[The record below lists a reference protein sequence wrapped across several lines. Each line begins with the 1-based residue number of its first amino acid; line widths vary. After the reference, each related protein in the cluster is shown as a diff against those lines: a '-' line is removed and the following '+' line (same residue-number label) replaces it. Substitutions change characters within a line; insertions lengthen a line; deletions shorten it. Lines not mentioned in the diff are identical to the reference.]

1 MDYTELIRKI
11 NRSQALL
18 DSIYEEV
25 AEEYGMTFNSLMV
38 IYIMAEEE
46 DVTQKVICDELYLP
60 KSTVHSIVNDFMKK
74 ELIGFSDKK
83 IGKEKVLSLTHEG
96 NALSKKIMRRVKKAE
111 KEILV
116 FLGEEHCKK
125 LDAISDRL
133 MEYFDRRSVDD
144 Q

>member
-38 IYIMAEEE
+38 IYIMAEEK

-83 IGKEKVLSLTHEG
+83 IGKEKVLSLTPEG
-96 NALSKKIMRRVKKAE
+96 NALSKKIMRRVKKTE

-116 FLGEEHCKK
+116 FLGEDHCKK

-144 Q
+144 